1 MALTEQ
7 KIRLHT
13 FHENIGISTPKT
25 KQLYLTPEDAMALA
39 TELRRF
45 AKGCKA
51 GQTYATRIV
60 ASGKAFNESDGD
72 KKPKL
77 IA

>member
-1 MALTEQ
+1 MTTE
-7 KIRLHT
+7 KRIRLHT
-13 FHENIGISTPKT
+13 FHQDVAISTDKT
-25 KQLYLTPEDAMALA
+25 EQLYLTPEDALALA
-39 TELRRF
+39 SELRRF

-60 ASGKAFNESDGD
+60 TNGKAFNESDGK
-72 KKPKL
+72 KKPIF